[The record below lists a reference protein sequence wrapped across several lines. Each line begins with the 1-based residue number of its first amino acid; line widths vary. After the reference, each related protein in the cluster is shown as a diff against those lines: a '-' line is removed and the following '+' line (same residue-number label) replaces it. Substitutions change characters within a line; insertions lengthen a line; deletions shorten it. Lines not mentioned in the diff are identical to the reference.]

1 MQPQLQDVEQSK
13 EIAYNLKKLFKID
26 FSHEG
31 LDPDGM
37 PMAALGYWDLLRA
50 RAAAVAA
57 GR

>member
-1 MQPQLQDVEQSK
+1 VQPQLQDVEQSK

-57 GR
+57 